1 VSYPGTA
8 AQRFDALVLAQVAE
22 LERRWGEQWGEVE
35 FGVEEAP
42 LIPPDWVGAEVPLAT
57 LVRGQGGGPGTG
69 TARIV
74 LFRRPIVV
82 RAPTRPEATA
92 IVRAVL
98 IERVAELLG
107 IEPEEVDPRY
117 ES

>member
-1 VSYPGTA
+1 MPYPGSA
-8 AQRFDALVLAQVAE
+8 EQRFDAMVLAHVAE

-42 LIPPDWVGAEVPLAT
+42 LIPPDWAGGEVPLAT
-57 LVRGQGGGPGTG
+57 LVPGQGGGA
-69 TARIV
+69 ARIV
-74 LFRRPIVV
+74 LFRRPIVL

-92 IVRAVL
+92 TVLTVL

-107 IEPEEVDPRY
+107 IEPHEVDPRY
-117 ES
+117 EG